1 MIQDRKIA
9 YFSMEI
15 GIDEAMPTYSG
26 GLGVLAG
33 DTILAAADA
42 EVPMT
47 AVSLVHRKG
56 YFFQKLR
63 EDGQQIEEP
72 VIWTVEDFLQEMP
85 PRIEVSIEGRTVHIR
100 CWKYEAKGV
109 GGYIVPIYFLDT
121 NLEENAPQDRELTDF
136 LYGKDKR
143 YRLCQEVILGIGG
156 VRMLRAL
163 GYDKL
168 DRFHMNEGHA
178 SLLTL
183 ELLDEQ
189 KRKRNAQSLNEEDI
203 AAVRRQ
209 CVFTTHTPV
218 AAGHDQFP
226 MDLVRQVLG
235 EQEAFSLN
243 NVFCCGDA
251 LNMTYLALNLSHYV
265 NGVAKKHGEVSQ
277 NMFRGYEIDAIT
289 NGVHAARWTSEPF
302 GRLFDKYIP
311 GWREDAFSLRYA
323 LSIPSEEAWEAH
335 LQNKRRLVS
344 FVNQETNAGMDAETL
359 TLGFARRATSYK
371 RPDLIFSDVQRLKS
385 LCQKG
390 GKLQIVFAG
399 KAHPND
405 GEGKELIRRIFS
417 VRGALLPEIRAVYL
431 SNYDMAMGRLITA
444 GVDVWLNTPQPPMEA
459 SGTSGMKAALNG
471 VPSLSV
477 LDGWWIEGCIEGITG
492 WAIGENHR
500 QAETPQDR
508 RKDADSL
515 YEKLEKV
522 LYVYYRTPHQFL
534 RVMLHAIALNGSFF
548 NTQRMMQQYVLKAYF
563 S

>member
-1 MIQDRKIA
+1 MGQDRKIA

-15 GIDEAMPTYSG
+15 GIEEAMPTYSG

-42 EVPMT
+42 EVPMA
-47 AVSLVHRKG
+47 AVSLVYHKG
-56 YFFQKLR
+56 YFFQRLT

-72 VIWTVEDFLQEMP
+72 VVWNVADFLEEMP
-85 PRIEVSIEGRTVHIR
+85 VRASVTIENRPVQIR
-100 CWKYEAKGV
+100 CWKFEAKGISGFV
-109 GGYIVPIYFLDT
+109 VPVYFLDT
-121 NLEENAPQDRELTDF
+121 DLPENAPQDRELTDY
-136 LYGKDKR
+136 LYGKDNR
-143 YRLCQEVILGIGG
+143 YRLCQEAVLGIGG

-163 GYDKL
+163 GCDQL
-168 DRFHMNEGHA
+168 DRFHMNEGHS

-189 KRKRNAQSLNEEDI
+189 RRKRSGQDITKEDI

-218 AAGHDQFP
+218 EAGHDRFP

-235 EQEAFSLN
+235 AEAASSLQN
-243 NVFCCGDA
+243 ILSTGDI

-265 NGVAKKHGEVSQ
+265 NGVAKKHGEVSRH
-277 NMFRGYEIDAIT
+277 MFGGYEIDAIT

-302 GRLFDKYIP
+302 QDLFNKYIP
-311 GWREDAFSLRYA
+311 GWQEDNFSLRYA
-323 LSIPSEEAWEAH
+323 LSVPTADVWEAH
-335 LQNKRRLVS
+335 LQNKRRLIAY
-344 FVNQETNAGMDAETL
+344 VNWETNAGMDIETL
-359 TLGFARRATSYK
+359 TLGFARRATGYK
-371 RPDLIFSDVQRLKS
+371 RADLIFRDCQRLRELSRKA
-385 LCQKG
+385 
-390 GKLQIVFAG
+390 GKLQLVFAG

-405 GEGKELIRRIFS
+405 REGKELIRRIFK
-417 VRGALLPEIRAVYL
+417 VRGELLPEIRVVYL
-431 SNYDMAMGRLITA
+431 PNYNMTMGRLITA
-444 GVDVWLNTPQPPMEA
+444 GADVWLNTPQPPLEA

-500 QAETPQDR
+500 LTQMPHDSER
-508 RKDADSL
+508 DAASL

-522 LYVYYRTPHQFL
+522 LQIYYQAPPQF
-534 RVMLHAIALNGSFF
+534 RNIMLHSIALNGSFF

-563 S
+563 